1 MDIIDCYACGVGV
14 TAFKIT
20 FICCHCCYYVI
31 LHERKDYTTDFTTRG
46 LIQTTRFFS
55 HTSHL
60 TKPNDMGH
68 IASKYGNGM
77 AWPMAQLWVMFWLC
91 RGCCFPYQTHMCH
104 KLHLFVGSI
113 VFYYGTATYLAALHT
128 SPIVSTMIWYGNSPN
143 HSHIVQGYWYLIW
156 ECCVPF
162 KLPYNLITRLPGRL
176 TSDMGMA

>member
-1 MDIIDCYACGVGV
+1 MHVVWGWLHSKLHLFAVIAATMWYYMKGKTKQQTLPLEGL
-14 TAFKIT
+14 FK
-20 FICCHCCYYVI
+20 
-31 LHERKDYTTDFTTRG
+31 LLD
-46 LIQTTRFFS
+46 FFS

-113 VFYYGTATYLAALHT
+113 VFHYGTATYLAALHT